1 VLTAAAALA
10 AAVLGL
16 IRVAISPA
24 TQVLGESLALQRT
37 GWLVLAV
44 VAVAVQA
51 ALAAAAMRR
60 SAPAVR

>member
-1 VLTAAAALA
+1 
-10 AAVLGL
+10 VLGL

-51 ALAAAAMRR
+51 ALATGAMRR